1 VLGFAF
7 GRAMAKKLF
16 YGKREVQKRKKLKVV
31 KPNYQECSGYITD
44 GVVATGE
51 FFSIPYEITE
61 SPIKNGFTYKLSS
74 PTVTISRAV
83 DRLSDEKRST
93 IIRYICKVRECYE
106 EYHATFDSEKFN
118 SSQGR
123 KVALD
128 NALQWLKSEIGDK
141 KATALLHSFQVQCDA
156 YAHEVS
162 KNNAAY
168 DRMMTEQFGLHQ
180 TLLDS
185 DELDPN
191 DPVWSLD
198 I

>member
-1 VLGFAF
+1 
-7 GRAMAKKLF
+7 MAKKLF
-16 YGKREVQKRKKLKVV
+16 YGKREVQKRKKV
-31 KPNYQECSGYITD
+31 KGKKLNFQECAGYIAD
-44 GVVATGE
+44 GVVAHGE

-61 SPIKNGFTYKLSS
+61 SPIKNGFTYKLSV

-83 DRLSDEKRST
+83 DRLSDEKRSM

-106 EYHATFDSEKFN
+106 AYHATFEGDKFN

-128 NALQWLKSEIGDK
+128 NALHWLKSEIGDK
-141 KATALLHSFQVQCDA
+141 KATALLHSFQVQCNA

-185 DELDPN
+185 DDLDPT